1 MSTLT
6 AQSTPVIGLS
16 EKERRIA
23 RANSKMLSGL
33 MKQHPHSARLE
44 VTDDAGKRTEL
55 ALPTEALALVARMLQ
70 QLSEGRTVT
79 LVPTGGELTTRQAA
93 AILGVSR
100 PYLVALLDAGEIP
113 FHRVGTHRRV
123 RYDDLSAYQERK
135 REVGFAALAEL
146 TAQNEALGLYDED

>member
-1 MSTLT
+1 MNTLT
-6 AQSTPVIGLS
+6 AESLKATGLS
-16 EKERRIA
+16 DQERRTA
-23 RANSKMLSGL
+23 RAASRTLSGL
-33 MKQHPHSARLE
+33 ARQHPHSAMLE

-55 ALPTEALALVARMLQ
+55 SVPTEALALVARMLQ

-113 FHRVGTHRRV
+113 FHRIGTHRRI

-146 TAQNEALGLYDED
+146 TAQNEALGLYDEE

>member
-6 AQSTPVIGLS
+6 AESLNASGLS
-16 EKERRIA
+16 EQERRTARAASRTLIGIA
-23 RANSKMLSGL
+23 RR
-33 MKQHPHSARLE
+33 HPHSAMLE

-55 ALPTEALALVARMLQ
+55 SLPTETLALVARMLQ
-70 QLSEGRTVT
+70 QLSEGHTVT

-93 AILGVSR
+93 AILRVSR

-123 RYDDLSAYQERK
+123 RYEDLSAYQEQK
-135 REVGFAALAEL
+135 REAGFAALAEL
-146 TAQNEALGLYDED
+146 TAMNEALGLYDEE

>member
-1 MSTLT
+1 M
-6 AQSTPVIGLS
+6 
-16 EKERRIA
+16 
-23 RANSKMLSGL
+23 
-33 MKQHPHSARLE
+33 LE
-44 VTDDAGKRTEL
+44 VTDDDGKRTEL

-123 RYDDLSAYQERK
+123 RYEDLRTYQERK

-146 TAQNEALGLYDED
+146 TTQNEALGLYDEE